1 MGAPPAADRPVLPP
15 SSLEL
20 APFIKRADEIHA
32 HNPLMAYYCASVRA
46 LCSRTAPPPSSILFN
61 ARCAKNFPWTSSSP

>member
-32 HNPLMAYYCASVRA
+32 HNPLMAYYCASVTA
-46 LCSRTAPPPSSILFN
+46 LPFPHGTPPSSILFN
-61 ARCAKNFPWTSSSP
+61 ARCAKFPWTSSSP